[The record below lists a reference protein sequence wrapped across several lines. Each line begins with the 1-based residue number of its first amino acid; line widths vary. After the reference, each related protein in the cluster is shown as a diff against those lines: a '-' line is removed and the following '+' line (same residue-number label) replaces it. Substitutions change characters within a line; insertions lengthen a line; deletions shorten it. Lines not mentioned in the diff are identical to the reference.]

1 MLPLGRAQHEL
12 HIHFASLSTLRYFDK
27 YQFTLQNEFLF
38 MCVWVGG
45 CVGVCDRDRKRKRER
60 ENISELKKDMYNIH
74 NTDELFLN
82 RSLLLEEN

>member
-1 MLPLGRAQHEL
+1 MNFYLCVCGWVG
-12 HIHFASLSTLRYFDK
+12 
-27 YQFTLQNEFLF
+27 
-38 MCVWVGG
+38 VWV
-45 CVGVCDRDRKRKRER
+45 CVTETEKERER